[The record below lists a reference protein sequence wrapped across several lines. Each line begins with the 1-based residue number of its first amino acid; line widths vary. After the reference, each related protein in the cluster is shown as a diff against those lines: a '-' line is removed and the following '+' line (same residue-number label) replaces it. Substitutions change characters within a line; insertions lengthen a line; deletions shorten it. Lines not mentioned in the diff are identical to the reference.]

1 MINLEEDDCEIHNN
15 LTEKEN
21 YYFHDFSFI
30 IEEDGYNKLKFP
42 FSDELLINMD
52 NNPNK
57 NYFKSS
63 LINSFSSINS
73 FEDFNSLFGKTKVTT
88 INYFSNKTINNCNI
102 NGNLLFDEEKKEIK
116 ILKKRGR
123 KGKKVKV
130 QNNAEHDKFTD
141 DNVIRKI
148 KTAIFQ
154 YILIKLNKSLENKH
168 YKFLPLNAE
177 LNKNLKRDLN
187 VELLNKRIYEIYMSE
202 DLNGHHINNNDSNK
216 NLIKKI
222 FEENIEIKTIN
233 ILNMK
238 FSDILKHIRENDLQN
253 FLKLI
258 KDKEEKKK
266 EKSFDKY
273 INTVI
278 QYLNEYEDW
287 FKNTKGRNTD
297 KRIKK

>member
-1 MINLEEDDCEIHNN
+1 MEI
-15 LTEKEN
+15 
-21 YYFHDFSFI
+21 YYLA
-30 IEEDGYNKLKFP
+30 KK
-42 FSDELLINMD
+42 
-52 NNPNK
+52 
-57 NYFKSS
+57 
-63 LINSFSSINS
+63 
-73 FEDFNSLFGKTKVTT
+73 
-88 INYFSNKTINNCNI
+88 
-102 NGNLLFDEEKKEIK
+102 KKEIK

-154 YILIKLNKSLENKH
+154 YILIKLNTSLENKH

-238 FSDILKHIRENDLQN
+238 FSDILKHIREKDLQY

-266 EKSFDKY
+266 EESFDKY
-273 INTVI
+273 IKTVI
-278 QYLNEYEDW
+278 HYLNEYEDW
-287 FKNTKGRNTD
+287 FKKTKGKNTN